1 MSEKSMFDD
10 MSEAELK
17 EFYAKVAINAE
28 KIKKYT
34 EEQIAK
40 APKST
45 GVATIPIH
53 INASDFVE

>member
-1 MSEKSMFDD
+1 MFDD
-10 MSEAELK
+10 MSDTELK
-17 EFYAKVAINAE
+17 EFYAKIAIGAE

-40 APKST
+40 APKGT
-45 GVATIPIH
+45 GVAVIPIH

>member
-10 MSEAELK
+10 MSDAELE
-17 EFYAKVAINAE
+17 EFCAKIAVSAE
-28 KIKKYT
+28 KIKKHT

-45 GVATIPIH
+45 GVTVIPIQ
-53 INASDFVE
+53 INASDFAG

>member
-10 MSEAELK
+10 MSDAELK
-17 EFYAKVAINAE
+17 EFYAKVAINTE

-40 APKST
+40 APKGT
-45 GVATIPIH
+45 GVTVIPIH

>member
-1 MSEKSMFDD
+1 MTEKSMLDD
-10 MSEAELK
+10 MSEVELK
-17 EFYAKVAINAE
+17 EFYAEAAINAE
-28 KIKKYT
+28 KIKKHT

-53 INASDFVE
+53 INASDFVG

>member
-1 MSEKSMFDD
+1 MSETSMFDD
-10 MSEAELK
+10 MNEAELK

-45 GVATIPIH
+45 GVTVIPIQ
-53 INASDFVE
+53 INASDFAG